1 MYQDIIEFFYKTV
14 SECKQYNPCFY
25 SSFVFIINVLVA
37 FYYGYYLYAGLFLA
51 LLITSLLHHSHYNSL
66 TNIIDK
72 IAIFCIVFYGG
83 YLFYKKLKEYI
94 DSKDKFTTKHYLLS
108 AIILI
113 TFFSTIFLY
122 YYGYLNNCLCFSED
136 QTQAYLFHSFMHC
149 VGSFGHCCI
158 IFL

>member
-1 MYQDIIEFFYKTV
+1 MYQDIIEFLNQPANT
-14 SECKQYNPCFY
+14 CKSYNSCFY

-37 FYYGYYLYAGLFLA
+37 FFYEYYLYAGLFFA

-66 TNIIDK
+66 TNILDK
-72 IAIFCIVFYGG
+72 IAIYCIVFYGG
-83 YLFYKKLKEYI
+83 YLFYKKLKEI
-94 DSKDKFTTKHYLLS
+94 NKDKFTAKQYLLS

-122 YYGYLNNCLCFSED
+122 YYGYLNTCLCFSED

-158 IFL
+158 VFL